1 MNQQQTIYPGEVFAN
16 NADFDL
22 AIRQLIPRYDEI
34 LEVISVCVPRE
45 ANYLLELGC
54 GTGELT
60 LKLLQRC
67 PKARLVSLD
76 YSPRMV
82 ATTQK
87 KITEQGYQE
96 RCQIIQADFGEWAD
110 GKLTIDIPSDFD
122 ACVSSLAIHHLSD
135 EMKAKLFT
143 CIAKHLQPGGCFWNG
158 DPVLQESPV
167 LVDIYETMRTNWTQ
181 QQGINREEVR
191 SKLGQTQPYG
201 YSGQDRLATL
211 ATHFSLLEQAGFQ
224 VIAVPWKYFGLAV
237 FGGWI

>member
-1 MNQQQTIYPGEVFAN
+1 MNQQQKIFPGEVFAN

-22 AIRQLIPRYDEI
+22 GIRQLIPRYDEM
-34 LEVISVCVPRE
+34 LEVISLCVPSE
-45 ANYLLELGC
+45 ANHLLELGC

-67 PKARLVSLD
+67 PNAKLITLD

-82 ATTQK
+82 ATTQA
-87 KITEQGYQE
+87 KITANGYRD
-96 RCQIIQADFGEWAD
+96 RCQVLQADFGEWAD
-110 GKLTIDIPSDFD
+110 GKLESNIGTDFN

-135 EMKAKLFT
+135 EMKQQLFN
-143 CIAKHLQPGGCFWNG
+143 CIGKHLQPGGCFWNG
-158 DPVLQESPV
+158 DPILQESPV

-191 SKLGQTQPYG
+191 GKLGQTQPYG

-211 ATHFSLLEQAGFQ
+211 ATHFSLLDCAGFK
-224 VIAVPWKYFGLAV
+224 VTAVPWKYFGLAV